1 MSTQLDTAT
10 TVDDNTTTTTT
21 TTATTIARLCLHDPT
36 HFQTQYSQILHRLNL
51 VQHWKAAAAAAALS
65 PGSNVLELG
74 CGQGDCTVTLAY
86 TVARGEL
93 GGRVVAIDPAELN
106 YGKE

>member
-1 MSTQLDTAT
+1 MSTQIDTAT
-10 TVDDNTTTTTT
+10 TTDDTTTT
-21 TTATTIARLCLHDPT
+21 TTATTIARLCLHDPN
-36 HFQTQYSQILHRLNL
+36 HFHTQYSQILHRLNL
-51 VQHWKAAAAAAALS
+51 VQHWKAAAAAALS

-86 TVARGEL
+86 AVARGEL
-93 GGRVVAIDPAELN
+93 GRRVVAIDPAELN

>member
-1 MSTQLDTAT
+1 MSTQIDTAT
-10 TVDDNTTTTTT
+10 TVDDTTTTT